1 MRSAAESGA
10 GQHGQSGTGQRDADQ
25 HSTGRRDDDPSGTG
39 RRGDDPSGAGRR
51 GARVLVVD
59 NYDSFVYTIVG
70 YLQQLGAETVVVRN
84 DEVAS
89 RADGSVDLGGFDGV
103 LVSPGPG
110 NPTTAGR
117 SLEVIGACADSGLP
131 MLGVCLGHQ
140 ALAQYFG
147 ASVEH
152 APELMHGRTSVVEH
166 EGAGVFAGAPSRL
179 TATRYHSLT
188 VVPESIPAE
197 QLEVTAR
204 TAGGVVMGLAHREL
218 PLHGVQ
224 FHPESVLTEGGH
236 LMLARFLQLCDGRDA
251 VERSRDLAPLL
262 APA

>member
-1 MRSAAESGA
+1 MSAAEPGTGRCSDIQSVAGGHGADEQDA
-10 GQHGQSGTGQRDADQ
+10 GQHGAGER
-25 HSTGRRDDDPSGTG
+25 
-39 RRGDDPSGAGRR
+39 GAGQQDAGQR
-51 GARVLVVD
+51 GARLLVVD

-89 RADGSVDLGGFDGV
+89 RADGSVDLDGFDGV

-117 SLEVIGACADSGLP
+117 SLEVIGACADSTLP

-140 ALAQYFG
+140 ALGQYFG

-166 EGAGVFAGAPSRL
+166 EGASVFAGAPSPL

-188 VVPESIPAE
+188 VAPESIPAE
-197 QLEVTAR
+197 QLKVTAH
-204 TAGGVVMGLAHREL
+204 TAGGVVMGLAHRQL

-236 LMLARFLQLCDGRDA
+236 LMLAHFLQLCDGIDA
-251 VERSRDLAPLL
+251 VERSRGLAPLL

>member
-1 MRSAAESGA
+1 MSAAESG
-10 GQHGQSGTGQRDADQ
+10 TGQRSDDQ
-25 HSTGRRDDDPSGTG
+25 RS
-39 RRGDDPSGAGRR
+39 AGRI

-84 DEVAS
+84 DEIAS
-89 RADGSVDLGGFDGV
+89 RADGSVDLDGFDGV

-117 SLEVIGACADSGLP
+117 CLEVIGACADSGLP

-140 ALAQYFG
+140 ALGQYFG

-166 EGAGVFAGAPSRL
+166 AGASVFAGAPSPL
-179 TATRYHSLT
+179 TATRYQIGRAAGR
-188 VVPESIPAE
+188 ER
-197 QLEVTAR
+197 LE
-204 TAGGVVMGLAHREL
+204 E
-218 PLHGVQ
+218 
-224 FHPESVLTEGGH
+224 
-236 LMLARFLQLCDGRDA
+236 
-251 VERSRDLAPLL
+251 
-262 APA
+262 